1 MKNIGI
7 WMDKRQALVLYLT
20 NEEEK
25 FKIITSEVEEY
36 KAKGGSGTRLK
47 GGPQDVVH
55 DSKYL
60 AHEKKQLRNY
70 FKKITENIDDV
81 DRLALFGPAETAEKF
96 RKELKEKYE
105 KLSSKVVV
113 LKAADSMT
121 ENQVKALI
129 RDFFKNYK

>member
-25 FKIITSEVEEY
+25 FKILTSEIEEY
-36 KAKGGSGTRLK
+36 NPKGGSGTRLK

-60 AHEKKQLRNY
+60 AHEKKQFRNY
-70 FKKITENIDDV
+70 FKKIAENIEGV

-96 RKELKEKYE
+96 RKELTERYE
-105 KLSSKVVV
+105 HLSSKVVV
-113 LKAADSMT
+113 LKSADSMT